1 MRLSEVYPV
10 LSHSFLAEHKGIP
23 REYKLNCN
31 EQGGKVNQG
40 WMHELAII
48 GARRE
53 GNAREICVS
62 AGDILGDT
70 WEENARGVYGK
81 QRPDIRVT
89 TQAEQGVLG
98 IIKSWIIG

>member
-1 MRLSEVYPV
+1 
-10 LSHSFLAEHKGIP
+10 
-23 REYKLNCN
+23 
-31 EQGGKVNQG
+31 
-40 WMHELAII
+40 MHELAII

-53 GNAREICVS
+53 GNVRGICVS

-70 WEENARGVYGK
+70 WEENGRGMYGK

-98 IIKSWIIG
+98 IIKNWIIG